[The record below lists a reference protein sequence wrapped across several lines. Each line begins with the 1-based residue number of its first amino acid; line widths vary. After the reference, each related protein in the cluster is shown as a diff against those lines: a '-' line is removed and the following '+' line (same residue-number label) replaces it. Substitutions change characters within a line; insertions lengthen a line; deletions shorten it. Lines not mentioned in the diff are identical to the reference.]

1 MLKLSPINN
10 LTVNYD
16 KKKKK
21 FQRKIN
27 DKIIE
32 NQTIEKTLETQTL
45 ENQTLENQTLENLIL
60 DNQNELT
67 NSKTKNIKNL
77 KIALY
82 KKLEKFKYSKSH
94 NFENNNISENI
105 DLKKK
110 NCKISINKFGKKY
123 VFKKKK

>member
-10 LTVNYD
+10 LSINYD
-16 KKKKK
+16 KNKKNFKG
-21 FQRKIN
+21 KIN

-67 NSKTKNIKNL
+67 NSKTKNI
-77 KIALY
+77 
-82 KKLEKFKYSKSH
+82 
-94 NFENNNISENI
+94 
-105 DLKKK
+105 
-110 NCKISINKFGKKY
+110 
-123 VFKKKK
+123 